1 MPKARSQMDRETPS
15 GDARKSAHGFRGDGA
30 AILMQFLKNGPMKDL
45 AALIEDGPADIIEV
59 TALSESISE
68 MLSGLSLYQTHPYH
82 TATPAARCIWRKG
95 SSRLLAYE
103 GSGPPVLVVPS
114 MINRASIM
122 DLTPTLSRMRW
133 LARNGFRPYLFDWG
147 APGPAEAWFEIG
159 DYLEKRLQ
167 PALSAILR
175 ESGGPVHLIGYCMGG
190 PIALALGT
198 RQSADIGKIVTL
210 GTPWD
215 FSHFPEHARFQ
226 ANQKA
231 LEASLMTMGGLFG
244 AIPPQV
250 THSFFALRNLESG
263 AKKFQRF
270 AHMDPAGAGARRFIA
285 VEDWLNNGVPV
296 PMPVAKE
303 CFSGWLVD
311 NGLMTGEWRIKGA
324 PLDLSALTSPMM
336 VVVGQRDSVVPPAS
350 ALPLGKAVPH
360 ARLLEPPS
368 GHIGI
373 ILAPDADEPVWHP
386 VRDFLM
392 ENQR

>member
-1 MPKARSQMDRETPS
+1 MSTTRGKKDSEMLRHTAR
-15 GDARKSAHGFRGDGA
+15 ANGFRSDGA

-45 AALIEDGPADIIEV
+45 AALLENAPDVGKVTTLSNSIAD
-59 TALSESISE
+59 
-68 MLSGLSLYQTHPYH
+68 MLSGLSRYQAHPYH
-82 TATPAARCIWRKG
+82 TATPASRCLWRKG

-122 DLTPTLSRMRW
+122 DLTPALSRMRW

-147 APGPAEAWFEIG
+147 VPGPAETWFEIG

-167 PALSAILR
+167 PAFEAILR

-215 FSHFPEHARFQ
+215 FSYFPEHARFRD
-226 ANQKA
+226 NQKA

-244 AIPPQV
+244 AIPPLV
-250 THSFFALRNLESG
+250 THSFFAMRNLESG

-270 AHMDPAGAGARRFIA
+270 AHIDPASAEARRFIA

-296 PMPVAKE
+296 PMPVARE

-311 NGLMTGEWRIKGA
+311 NGLMTGEWGIKGL

-350 ALPLGKAVPH
+350 ALPLAKAIPH
-360 ARLLEPPS
+360 ARLLEPS
-368 GHIGI
+368 KGHIGI
-373 ILAPDADEPVWHP
+373 ILAPDADGPVWHP

-392 ENQR
+392 ETDP